1 MPYVLVVRH
10 KVEDY
15 AKWKTAFDEGI
26 AMRKAGG
33 EKSYQILHTNDD
45 PNDLVLL
52 FEWDN
57 LDNARKFMQSEE
69 LRAVMQRAGVSKD
82 VDISFLEE
90 VEKGSV

>member
-1 MPYVLVVRH
+1 MPYMLTVQH

-15 AKWKTAFDEGI
+15 AKFKSAFEEGI

-33 EKSYQILHTNDD
+33 EKSYQIFHTADD

-57 LDNARKFMQSEE
+57 LDNVRKYAQSRKLREAMQ
-69 LRAVMQRAGVSKD
+69 QAGVSSKPEMY
-82 VDISFLEE
+82 FLEE